1 MHKVKCLGKPRI
13 VIERTISRSRRDM
26 PDLHRSI
33 YVEQAALNCAG
44 VTFGV
49 WIAMPEEDAP
59 DNGVTGAGAQSSLAA
74 AARSM
79 WTGHRPK
86 HRSWT
91 EVMTALRLAG
101 DQIQLSQNIVT
112 ALAAIA
118 TAFASVVVAVVFM

>member
-1 MHKVKCLGKPRI
+1 MHKVKCLGKARI

-33 YVEQAALNCAG
+33 YVEQAALNRAG

-101 DQIQLSQNIVT
+101 HQIQLSQKIVT
-112 ALAAIA
+112 ALA
-118 TAFASVVVAVVFM
+118 TAFAPVVVAVVFM